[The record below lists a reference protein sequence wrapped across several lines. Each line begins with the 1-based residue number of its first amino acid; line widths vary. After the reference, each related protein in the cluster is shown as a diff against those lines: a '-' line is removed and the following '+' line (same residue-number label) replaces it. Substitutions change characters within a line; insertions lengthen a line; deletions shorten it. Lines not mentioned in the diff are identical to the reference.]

1 MVSVRSIPIK
11 LQYPFVPNTI
21 ECPFDARRQRASRRS
36 NRARPAGGCLRW
48 DASMS
53 SEMRLAHLHKRRKP
67 SREPRMAILDDH
79 HAADPFEGNDFVQG
93 RLHIVDGFDKED

>member
-1 MVSVRSIPIK
+1 
-11 LQYPFVPNTI
+11 
-21 ECPFDARRQRASRRS
+21 
-36 NRARPAGGCLRW
+36 
-48 DASMS
+48 MS